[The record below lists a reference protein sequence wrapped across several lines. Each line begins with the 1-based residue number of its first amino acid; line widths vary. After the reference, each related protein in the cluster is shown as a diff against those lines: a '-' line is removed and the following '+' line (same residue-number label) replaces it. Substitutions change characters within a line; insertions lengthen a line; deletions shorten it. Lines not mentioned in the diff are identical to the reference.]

1 MMRSVVDF
9 EIFNLPIWFTFGFSF
24 PTAGEAGVAI
34 GLMVRDS
41 IFEESSVTE
50 GFFFSRKNGAAL
62 SFGVG
67 CAGTG
72 PRVELELS
80 VETRGAGVLLAR
92 VVPPIASEPGSA
104 QY

>member
-1 MMRSVVDF
+1 MDF
-9 EIFNLPIWFTFGFSF
+9 EIFNLPIWFTLGFSC
-24 PTAGEAGVAI
+24 PTSGEAGVTV

-41 IFEESSVTE
+41 ILEESSVTE
-50 GFFFSRKNGAAL
+50 GFFFSRRSGAAL
-62 SFGVG
+62 SFRVG

-92 VVPPIASEPGSA
+92 AVPPIASEPGSA